1 VRFQFLAAAKGVLLP
16 SFANGSKEQRQVLK
30 AGTYLGNIAK
40 PVPHLEAPN
49 QASHL
54 SNKNKALAKVLFTR
68 GGKREK
74 VKGERENT
82 KPFPFPPSPFPDFCK
97 KSNVSPKGR
106 KGSGVIMAIATSMAI
121 SVVAVPKAT
130 AQIPF
135 LPNLQT
141 PSTTSNDS
149 NDSNDRVVSGWI
161 YLDGRRLF
169 QIAASK
175 TNFPERLEDIQKKLE
190 AISQYYFQLPANT
203 PVKVEVRKVNEL
215 PVIYVND
222 QYLMTVTSL
231 DAGLR
236 QVDMSTSANQIA
248 DSLKEDLQE
257 ARQERQTQ
265 FLIDQGKIA
274 GATALAMII
283 MSSAVYGW
291 ERRSRKK
298 SDSVISQAQ
307 NELFNSPTLTTAQ
320 PITTQLNRQQVRHLE
335 EAKRRLFQ
343 LTQAGIWGGGS
354 FFILGLFPYTRGFQV
369 AILTAA
375 QFPLRLGVVLLVTY
389 VAVRLSY
396 ALIDR
401 FASTLIRSTV
411 FITPEDSARLQ
422 LRVSTFSG
430 VTKSIATAICVGV
443 GFLLALVSLGIDIVP
458 LLAGAS
464 LVGVAVSLASQ
475 NLIKDAING
484 FLIILEDQYAL
495 GDVIN
500 VGDVGG
506 LVENLNLRMTQV
518 RDSEGR
524 LITIPNSEIKVV
536 ANLSS
541 RWSRAD
547 LTIPIAYQADTE
559 EALKLIKT
567 VADKM
572 NQELQWRSQIL
583 EPPQVLGIDQFGD
596 RGLIIRVWIK
606 TQPLKQWD
614 VAREFRRRLKIAL
627 DEAGISISVPQQA
640 IWVNDPEL
648 LNLQSNGKSN

>member
-1 VRFQFLAAAKGVLLP
+1 MRFQFLA
-16 SFANGSKEQRQVLK
+16 
-30 AGTYLGNIAK
+30 IA
-40 PVPHLEAPN
+40 
-49 QASHL
+49 S
-54 SNKNKALAKVLFTR
+54 
-68 GGKREK
+68 
-74 VKGERENT
+74 
-82 KPFPFPPSPFPDFCK
+82 
-97 KSNVSPKGR
+97 
-106 KGSGVIMAIATSMAI
+106 SMAI
-121 SVVAVPKAT
+121 GVVSVPKAT

-135 LPNLQT
+135 FPQLQA
-141 PSTTSNDS
+141 PSSVS

-175 TNFPERLEDIQKKLE
+175 TNFPERSEDIQKKLE
-190 AISQYYFQLPANT
+190 KISQNYFKSPANT
-203 PVKVEVRKVNEL
+203 VVKVEVRKVNEL
-215 PVIYVND
+215 PVIYVNG
-222 QYLMTVTSL
+222 QYLMTITSE

-236 QVDMSTSANQIA
+236 QVDISTSANQVA
-248 DSLKEDLQE
+248 ESLQEDLQQ
-257 ARQERQTQ
+257 AKQERQTQ

-274 GATALAMII
+274 AGTGLAMIV
-283 MSSAVYGW
+283 MSWGVYSW
-291 ERRSRKK
+291 QRRSKK
-298 SDSVISQAQ
+298 DLVNPIASQPPRGP
-307 NELFNSPTLTTAQ
+307 LNSPISPVAAQ
-320 PITTQLNRQQVRHLE
+320 PITTQLNQQQKLHLQE
-335 EAKRRLFQ
+335 VKRRLFQ

-354 FFILGLFPYTRGFQV
+354 FFILGLFPYTRGVQLG
-369 AILTAA
+369 ILTAA
-375 QFPLRLGVVLLVTY
+375 QFPLRLGIVLLGTY
-389 VAVRLSY
+389 VAIRLTY

-401 FASTLIRSTV
+401 FTTTLISSGALL
-411 FITPEDSARLQ
+411 TPESSERLQ

-430 VTKSIATAICVGV
+430 VTKSIATGIWVGI

-506 LVENLNLRMTQV
+506 LVENLNLRMTQL

-524 LITIPNSEIKVV
+524 LITIPNGEIKVV

-547 LTIPIAYQADTE
+547 LTIPIAYQADIEKT
-559 EALKLIKT
+559 LKLIESIGFEM
-567 VADKM
+567 DKDP
-572 NQELQWRSQIL
+572 QWQRQIL
-583 EPPQVLGIDQFGD
+583 ETPQVLGIDQFGD

-614 VAREFRRRLKIAL
+614 VAREFRRRLKVAL
-627 DEAGISISVPQQA
+627 DEVGISISVPQQA
-640 IWVNDPEL
+640 IWVNDEQL
-648 LNLQSNGKSN
+648 LNFQGNGKAN

>member
-1 VRFQFLAAAKGVLLP
+1 
-16 SFANGSKEQRQVLK
+16 
-30 AGTYLGNIAK
+30 
-40 PVPHLEAPN
+40 
-49 QASHL
+49 
-54 SNKNKALAKVLFTR
+54 
-68 GGKREK
+68 
-74 VKGERENT
+74 
-82 KPFPFPPSPFPDFCK
+82 
-97 KSNVSPKGR
+97 
-106 KGSGVIMAIATSMAI
+106 MAIATSTAI
-121 SVVAVPKAT
+121 TVVSVPKAS

-135 LPNLQT
+135 FPNLQA
-141 PSTTSNDS
+141 PSSTS
-149 NDSNDRVVSGWI
+149 NDSNDRVVSGWV

-169 QIAASK
+169 QIAGSR
-175 TNFPERLEDIQKKLE
+175 TSFPERLEDIQKKLE
-190 AISQYYFQLPANT
+190 AISQFYFQSPPNT
-203 PVKVEVRKVNEL
+203 PIKTEVRKVNDL
-215 PVIYVND
+215 PVIYIND
-222 QYLMTVTSL
+222 QYLMTVTSE

-248 DSLKEDLQE
+248 DSLKEDLQQ

-265 FLIDQGKIA
+265 FLIEQAKIA
-274 GATALAMII
+274 AATGVAMIV
-283 MSSAVYGW
+283 MSMGVNSW
-291 ERRSRKK
+291 QRRSKK
-298 SDSVISQAQ
+298 
-307 NELFNSPTLTTAQ
+307 NSNLLTTPQAENGFTPLISTTTQ
-320 PITTQLNRQQVRHLE
+320 PITTELNQRQDRHIQ

-369 AILTAA
+369 AILMAA

-401 FASTLIRSTV
+401 FASTLINTSA

-430 VTKSIATAICVGV
+430 VTKSIATFICVAV
-443 GFLLALVSLGIDIVP
+443 GFILALISLGIDVVP

-500 VGDVGG
+500 VGNVGG

-524 LITIPNSEIKVV
+524 LITIPNSEVKIV

-547 LTIPIAYQADTE
+547 LTIPVDYQADTD

-567 VADKM
+567 VADNM
-572 NQELQWRSQIL
+572 NQDLQWQYQIL

-627 DEAGISISVPQQA
+627 DEAGITISVPQQA
-640 IWVNDPEL
+640 IWVNDSSL
-648 LNLQSNGKSN
+648 VNLQGNGKGH

>member
-1 VRFQFLAAAKGVLLP
+1 MRFQFLA
-16 SFANGSKEQRQVLK
+16 
-30 AGTYLGNIAK
+30 IASSMSIA
-40 PVPHLEAPN
+40 V
-49 QASHL
+49 
-54 SNKNKALAKVLFTR
+54 
-68 GGKREK
+68 
-74 VKGERENT
+74 
-82 KPFPFPPSPFPDFCK
+82 
-97 KSNVSPKGR
+97 VS
-106 KGSGVIMAIATSMAI
+106 
-121 SVVAVPKAT
+121 VPKAT

-135 LPNLQT
+135 FPQLQA
-141 PSTTSNDS
+141 PSIVSNDA
-149 NDSNDRVVSGWI
+149 NDRVVSGWI

-175 TNFPERLEDIQKKLE
+175 TNFPERSEDIQKKLE
-190 AISQYYFQLPANT
+190 KISQNYFKSPANT
-203 PVKVEVRKVNEL
+203 VVKVEVRKVNEL
-215 PVIYVND
+215 PVIYVNG
-222 QYLMTVTSL
+222 QYLMTITSE

-236 QVDMSTSANQIA
+236 QVDILTSANQVTE
-248 DSLKEDLQE
+248 SLQEDLQQ
-257 ARQERQTQ
+257 AKQERQTQ

-274 GATALAMII
+274 IGTGLAMIV
-283 MSSAVYGW
+283 MSWGVYSW
-291 ERRSRKK
+291 QRRSKK
-298 SDSVISQAQ
+298 DLVNPIASQPPRGP
-307 NELFNSPTLTTAQ
+307 LNSPISPVASQ
-320 PITTQLNRQQVRHLE
+320 PITTQLNQRQKQHLQE
-335 EAKRRLFQ
+335 VKRRLFQ
-343 LTQAGIWGGGS
+343 LSQAGIWGGGS
-354 FFILGLFPYTRGFQV
+354 FFILGLFPYTRGFQLG
-369 AILTAA
+369 ILTAA
-375 QFPLRLGVVLLVTY
+375 QFPLRLGVVLLGTY
-389 VAVRLSY
+389 VAIRLTY

-401 FASTLIRSTV
+401 FTTTLISSGALL
-411 FITPEDSARLQ
+411 TPESSERLQ

-430 VTKSIATAICVGV
+430 VTKSIATGIWVGI

-524 LITIPNSEIKVV
+524 LITIPNGEIKVV

-547 LTIPIAYQADTE
+547 LTIPIAYQADIEKT
-559 EALKLIKT
+559 LKLIEGIGFEM
-567 VADKM
+567 DKDP
-572 NQELQWRSQIL
+572 QWERQIL
-583 EPPQVLGIDQFGD
+583 ETPQVLGIDQFGD

-614 VAREFRRRLKIAL
+614 VAREFRRRLKVAL

-640 IWVNDPEL
+640 VWVNDEQL
-648 LNLQSNGKSN
+648 LNFQGNGKAN